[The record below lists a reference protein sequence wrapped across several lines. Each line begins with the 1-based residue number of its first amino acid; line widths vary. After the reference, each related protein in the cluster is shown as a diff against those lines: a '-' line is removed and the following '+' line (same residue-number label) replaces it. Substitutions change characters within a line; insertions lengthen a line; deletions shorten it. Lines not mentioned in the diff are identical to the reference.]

1 MSHLYEHKVVPIL
14 RGPGRNRAEDPEIL
28 ERDKITA
35 AASRLAVHSTATPHY
50 CLAFS
55 ANLTWNAIAQQ
66 KTSAWRMQVRMEVS
80 LARNAGQGPQ

>member
-66 KTSAWRMQVRMEVS
+66 TTSAWRMQVRMEVS